1 MFYSKNALFLYE
13 LLTQNLMKKA
23 ICTFGSYYLTEGF
36 PRFRSMA
43 ESMDIFDDI
52 HTVCEKDLDANF
64 YKRWGRYLIP
74 YSRGFGYWCWKPYF
88 ILKILD
94 KMEEGDILL
103 YSDIGCYFNPKGKE
117 RLLEYYDIVEKTPTG
132 ILGVKSQEVSYNG
145 MPETLYYEYEWTK
158 GDVFEYYG
166 VYNDKAYTHTPQFE
180 STIIFFKKSPVVMQF
195 VRDWYQAYL
204 DDYSLATDSPS
215 RIPNLPGFKENRHD
229 QSIYSILAKKYGIAE
244 ISTNEI
250 FQRDWNLLEKYPIQ
264 ARRDKYYPSRYHYK
278 HRFRLRKLYRRWWR
292 VKYWFK
298 DRL

>member
-1 MFYSKNALFLYE
+1 
-13 LLTQNLMKKA
+13 MKKA

-36 PRFRSMA
+36 PRFRSMV

-52 HTVCEKDLDANF
+52 YTVCEKDLDANF
-64 YKRWGRYLIP
+64 YKKWGRYLIP

-166 VYNDKAYTHTPQFE
+166 VYNDKTYTHTPQFE
-180 STIIFFKKSPVVMQF
+180 STIIFFKKSPVVMKF

-215 RIPNLPGFKENRHD
+215 RIPNLPAVSKTVFYEAAEDSPLQRAIYKVDMVKGIKTKLSAKQGTNAATFSKNGKYYINSYTNLSIPRIVTVHDATGKELRVLEDNAKLKN
-229 QSIYSILAKKYGIAE
+229 ILAG
-244 ISTNEI
+244 
-250 FQRDWNLLEKYPIQ
+250 
-264 ARRDKYYPSRYHYK
+264 
-278 HRFRLRKLYRRWWR
+278 
-292 VKYWFK
+292 
-298 DRL
+298 